1 MWSEWL
7 TPIIGVRTLASV
19 IMLITGTV
27 IGVVV
32 FAGMVKLLRRE
43 EFIQA
48 MGLVNRKIGNRW
60 IKILS
65 KLAYEANIES
75 LE

>member
-1 MWSEWL
+1 MAD
-7 TPIIGVRTLASV
+7 PVYGVRTLASV

-27 IGVVV
+27 IEVVV
-32 FAGMVKLLRRE
+32 FAGMVKLLRME
-43 EFIQA
+43 EFTQA

-75 LE
+75 LNEY